1 MKVKTLIKKPLI
13 TEKSTQKSQNKVYIF
28 EVDTNANKH
37 QLSKSISELYK
48 VKVASVRTI
57 TRKGKEKRVGK
68 KMMTKKRSDKK
79 LAYITVSEGTIDLFP
94 QS

>member
-37 QLSKSISELYK
+37 QLSKSISEL
-48 VKVASVRTI
+48 
-57 TRKGKEKRVGK
+57 
-68 KMMTKKRSDKK
+68 
-79 LAYITVSEGTIDLFP
+79 
-94 QS
+94 

>member
-13 TEKSTQKSQNKVYIF
+13 TEKSTQQSQNKVYIF
-28 EVDTNANKH
+28 EVDTSANKH
-37 QLSKSISELYK
+37 QISKSISELYK
-48 VKVASVRTI
+48 VTVASVRTI

-68 KMMTKKRSDKK
+68 KMMTRKRSDKK

>member
-13 TEKSTQKSQNKVYIF
+13 TEKSTQQSQNKVYIF
-28 EVDTNANKH
+28 EVDTSANKH
-37 QLSKSISELYK
+37 QISKSISELYK
-48 VKVASVRTI
+48 VTVASVRTI